1 MTYVITEP
9 CIGTKEGSCVDVCPA
24 SCIHT
29 TPDALQ
35 NFIDPDVCIEC
46 EQCLLVCPVN
56 AIFLDTDVPTEW
68 QDYIEVN
75 ASFFRT
81 NKVLV
86 RVTAEVAHRMVQT
99 AAAYADRAGAPV
111 AIVVVDPV
119 GEALASCAMPGSP
132 AGALDLALKK
142 AYTALT
148 YQLATHELRP
158 GRTPPWARETVVD
171 PGRVL
176 MVAGGLPLVEH
187 RDILAAIGV
196 AGAQTTDQD
205 LLCAQAGLAAR
216 LGAAPHA

>member
-1 MTYVITEP
+1 VTYVITEP

-24 SCIHT
+24 GCIHT

-68 QDYIEVN
+68 AAYIEVN

-81 NKVLV
+81 NKVAARL
-86 RVTAEVAHRMVQT
+86 TPEAATRMVEM
-99 AAAYADRAGAPV
+99 AAAYADRASAPI
-111 AIVVVDPV
+111 AIVVVDAV
-119 GEALASCAMPGSP
+119 GAALASQAMPGSP
-132 AGALDLALKK
+132 QGALELAAKK

-158 GRTPPWARETVVD
+158 GRTPPWARDTVVD
-171 PGRVL
+171 PERVL
-176 MVAGGLPLVEH
+176 MAAGGLPLVEH

-196 AGAQTTDQD
+196 AGAPTADQD

-216 LGAAPHA
+216 PGGAAHA